1 MLADL
6 NPLEVPPM
14 AHPFRFGVQVS
25 GLSPK
30 HWQQQ
35 VRRIEALGYSTLFL
49 PDHFGKQWDPTTAL
63 PAFAAVCERLKVVSL
78 VYDVDYRHPVLYAKA
93 AATLHL
99 LSGGRHEF
107 GIGAGW
113 METDYVEA
121 GMPYDR
127 AGIRIERLDEALQI
141 IFSMWANDRT
151 SFEGKH
157 YRIREIAQAA
167 SLRDG
172 ERPRVLIGGG
182 GKRLLSLAGR
192 HADIVGINPAM
203 VEGKITAATPADS
216 TPERVREKVGWVRA
230 AAEEAGRNPDEIEFN
245 SLTFVTAITDDPA
258 PLRESIAKNSGMTAE
273 QVADCPLFLTGSAAE
288 IRERLEKRREE
299 TGISY
304 IVVQG
309 GDDAVLETFAK
320 DVVGPLTS

>member
-1 MLADL
+1 
-6 NPLEVPPM
+6 M
-14 AHPFRFGVQVS
+14 AHPFRFGVQIS
-25 GLSPK
+25 GLPPQR
-30 HWQQQ
+30 WQEV
-35 VRRIEALGYSTLFL
+35 VRRIESLGYSTLFL

-63 PAFAAVCERLKVVSL
+63 AAIAAVSEQLKVGSL
-78 VYDVDYRHPVLYAKA
+78 VYDVDYRHPVIYAKA

-113 METDYVEA
+113 METDYVQA

-127 AGIRIERLDEALQI
+127 PGVRIGRLEEALQI
-141 IFSMWANDRT
+141 ILSMWKNEST
-151 SFEGKH
+151 SFEGEH
-157 YRIREIAQAA
+157 YNIRDIAQAA

-192 HADIVGINPAM
+192 YADIVGINPAM
-203 VEGKITAATPADS
+203 VEGKVTAATPADS
-216 TPERVREKVGWVRA
+216 TPERIREKVGWVRA
-230 AAEEAGRNPDEIEFN
+230 AAEKAGRNPDEIEFN
-245 SLTFVTAITDDPA
+245 SLSFVTAITDDPI
-258 PLRESIAKNSGMTAE
+258 PLRESLAKSSGMTVG
-273 QVADCPLFLTGSAAE
+273 QVADCPLFLTGSANE
-288 IRERLEKRREE
+288 IRERLERQRAE

-309 GDDAVLETFAK
+309 GDDTVLENFAK
-320 DVVGPLTS
+320 EIVGPLAG